1 MSMYLS
7 INELGPTGVEPGEF
21 IDQLSTSEERE
32 PPRADVNGLGQPTRD
47 ERTPTR
53 TRRRAP

>member
-1 MSMYLS
+1 MYLS
-7 INELGPTGVEPGEF
+7 INELGPTGEEPGEF
-21 IDQLSTSEERE
+21 IDNLTKSEEQE
-32 PPRADVNGLGQPTRD
+32 PPRADVNGLDRPTRD